1 MTTNY
6 DSIAEQYKRASQ
18 QPWRAPVEA
27 YTVMKLIGDPAAKVV
42 TDVACGEGFYTGMI
56 RRRDAAHSIQ
66 LRAVVR
72 LVQKASRDREIVLR
86 GEPEVSPVPDDIV
99 DPQPLFGLAGPR
111 QFDHLLGQ
119 IYAGDFAAELRAA

>member
-27 YTVMKLIGDPAAKVV
+27 YTLMKLIGDPAAKVV
-42 TDVACGEGFYTGMI
+42 IDVACGEGFYTGMI

-72 LVQKASRDREIVLR
+72 LVQKVSRNREIVLR

-99 DPQPLFGLAGPR
+99 DPNRCSASLARANLIICSDKSTPVT
-111 QFDHLLGQ
+111 
-119 IYAGDFAAELRAA
+119 FAAELRAA